1 MPVGR
6 FRFVRKEAH
15 VLAFLEGNELLVVL
29 LIVLVL
35 FGGSKLPQL
44 ARSLGQAQREFARGR
59 HDDEPAARAPTPAPA
74 APAASEAAAAKDG
87 ESISFS

>member
-1 MPVGR
+1 M
-6 FRFVRKEAH
+6 
-15 VLAFLEGNELLVVL
+15 LAFLEGNELLVVL

-59 HDDEPAARAPTPAPA
+59 RDDEPTPTPPA
-74 APAASEAAAAKDG
+74 ANSAPPADTPKLDPAQPDG
-87 ESISFS
+87 ESVSFS

>member
-1 MPVGR
+1 M
-6 FRFVRKEAH
+6 F
-15 VLAFLEGNELLVVL
+15 AFLEGNELLVVL

-59 HDDEPAARAPTPAPA
+59 RDDEPKPPPTTDVASATTAPSDPATHAPTK
-74 APAASEAAAAKDG
+74 SDG

>member
-1 MPVGR
+1 M
-6 FRFVRKEAH
+6 F
-15 VLAFLEGNELLVVL
+15 AFLEGNELLVVL

-59 HDDEPAARAPTPAPA
+59 RDDEPTPAPSTDA
-74 APAASEAAAAKDG
+74 ASATPAPATHDAAKSDG

>member
-1 MPVGR
+1 M
-6 FRFVRKEAH
+6 
-15 VLAFLEGNELLVVL
+15 LAFLEGNELLVVL

-59 HDDEPAARAPTPAPA
+59 KDDEPSAPSPATAPTESAPA
-74 APAASEAAAAKDG
+74 VPPPVKAVKDETHERG
-87 ESISFS
+87 ERR

>member
-1 MPVGR
+1 M
-6 FRFVRKEAH
+6 
-15 VLAFLEGNELLVVL
+15 LAFLEGNELLVVL

-44 ARSLGQAQREFARGR
+44 ARSLGQAQREFTRARR
-59 HDDEPAARAPTPAPA
+59 DDEPQDETPAAKPA
-74 APAASEAAAAKDG
+74 TQVAEKAGSDG

>member
-1 MPVGR
+1 M
-6 FRFVRKEAH
+6 
-15 VLAFLEGNELLVVL
+15 LAFLEGNELLVVL

-59 HDDEPAARAPTPAPA
+59 RDDEPSPTPPA
-74 APAASEAAAAKDG
+74 AYTADTAPPADSPNLDPAKSDG

>member
-1 MPVGR
+1 M
-6 FRFVRKEAH
+6 
-15 VLAFLEGNELLVVL
+15 LAFLEGNELLVVL

-44 ARSLGQAQREFARGR
+44 ARSLGQAQREFTHARR
-59 HDDEPAARAPTPAPA
+59 DDEPH
-74 APAASEAAAAKDG
+74 EATTAAKPAKQAVEQTGADG

>member
-1 MPVGR
+1 M
-6 FRFVRKEAH
+6 
-15 VLAFLEGNELLVVL
+15 LAFLEGNELLVVL

-59 HDDEPAARAPTPAPA
+59 RDDEPKPASSTDAASATPAPA
-74 APAASEAAAAKDG
+74 DPAKHTPAKSDG

>member
-1 MPVGR
+1 M
-6 FRFVRKEAH
+6 F
-15 VLAFLEGNELLVVL
+15 AFLEGNELLVVL

-59 HDDEPAARAPTPAPA
+59 RDDEAAAPAAPEVTA
-74 APAASEAAAAKDG
+74 APAASEAAAKNDG